1 MSGSE
6 NKISPD
12 IRTQSDDELS
22 LLDLV
27 RFVRRHGVIILGS
40 TLMGGVLGLAVAFS
54 LPAQWEASALIRVGQ
69 LGRSV
74 SAESTVE
81 SLSRVVD
88 RLMQKSF
95 KGDALK
101 RIGISPNES
110 DPQVDLL
117 LNSLKV
123 RIEKSDLVSVRV
135 RGTTPEDAMRFVD
148 ALTMGLVETHTKMMG
163 PTIQRWHDNV
173 DEIDMELLRLNSE
186 IERLSG
192 LLEKL
197 PRGFSAANF
206 SQVLLLNN
214 TLLTSEAESR
224 KLRESRYILQEQLSP
239 EKTFLTSSL
248 NQTEISTRPVFP
260 QKHLF
265 AAAGLVIGL
274 FIGVLVSLLKAYV
287 FVDKKD

>member
-1 MSGSE
+1 MSNSGNDAPSASR
-6 NKISPD
+6 IQ
-12 IRTQSDDELS
+12 TVDEFS
-22 LLDLV
+22 LLDLA
-27 RFVRRHGVIILGS
+27 RFIQCHGAILLSG
-40 TLMGGVLGLAVAFS
+40 TLMGGVLGLAVAFA

-74 SAESTVE
+74 PAESAVE
-81 SLSRVVD
+81 PLFRVVD

-135 RGTTPEDAMRFVD
+135 RGTTPEDTMRFVD
-148 ALTMGLVETHTKMMG
+148 ALIAGLVETHTKMMG
-163 PTIQRWHDNV
+163 PTIQRWHDTV
-173 DEIDMELLRLNSE
+173 DEIDMELRRLNSE

-197 PRGFSAANF
+197 PREFSAANF
-206 SQVLLLNN
+206 SQVVLMNN
-214 TLLTSEAESR
+214 TLLTSETESR
-224 KLRESRYILQEQLSP
+224 RLRERKRILQEQLSP
-239 EKTFLTSSL
+239 EQTFLTSSL

-287 FVDKKD
+287 FVDKKG

>member
-224 KLRESRYILQEQLSP
+224 KLRESRHILQEQLSP